1 MDSKWGELGNLD
13 RSPFPVPIWFCRD
26 RLPKFRGPSSPP
38 FPRSHVSARRRFA
51 FLVLPCAF
59 RSRTSPPTPTN
70 TALVSL
76 RCAALHCFEVFRHP
90 CFWFLV
96 STYFLIES
104 CPLFIDWERKLLML
118 SSWSCR
124 FIYFCNLFVCVLL
137 LFVAGGGDFVGAC
150 RCAPTSLDDRKWVH
164 NSSAFTT
171 LLCSCNGVA
180 SG

>member
-1 MDSKWGELGNLD
+1 LDSKWGELGNS
-13 RSPFPVPIWFCRD
+13 RTFPVPLRFCRD
-26 RLPKFRGPSSPP
+26 RLPK

-59 RSRTSPPTPTN
+59 RSRTSSPTPTH

-104 CPLFIDWERKLLML
+104 CPLFIDWGRKLLML

-124 FIYFCNLFVCVLL
+124 FCNLFVCVCCCCCLL
-137 LFVAGGGDFVGAC
+137 QVAGILSGHVDVPQRAWMIENGYII
-150 RCAPTSLDDRKWVH
+150 P
-164 NSSAFTT
+164 
-171 LLCSCNGVA
+171 LLYDA
-180 SG
+180 SV

>member
-124 FIYFCNLFVCVLL
+124 FIYLCVCCCCLLQVEGILSGHVDVPQRAWMIENGYIIPLL
-137 LFVAGGGDFVGAC
+137 LRRFCVAVMG
-150 RCAPTSLDDRKWVH
+150 
-164 NSSAFTT
+164 
-171 LLCSCNGVA
+171 
-180 SG
+180 

>member
-1 MDSKWGELGNLD
+1 MGILD
-13 RSPFPVPIWFCRD
+13 RSPFPVPLRFCRD
-26 RLPKFRGPSSPP
+26 RLPKFRGPGSPP

-59 RSRTSPPTPTN
+59 RSRTSPPTPTP

-96 STYFLIES
+96 STDFLIES

-124 FIYFCNLFVCVLL
+124 FIYFCNLFLCVVVVVVVC
-137 LFVAGGGDFVGAC
+137 C
-150 RCAPTSLDDRKWVH
+150 RWRGFCRDMAMCPNEPGWSKMGYII
-164 NSSAFTT
+164 SSALRRF
-171 LLCSCNGVA
+171 CVA
-180 SG
+180 VMG